1 MGNTS
6 QRAENMIGIADDVKM
21 YQCIRLITVMLKLFT
36 IISWLRFSVRF
47 HHCLVPFTWD
57 IPFRAS
63 SVLLFP
69 TFWGLS
75 YFFLL
80 LGKIPTFS
88 YFFRFLLK
96 LIDKNAI
103 FKPKNFFSLAS
114 LGIISLNK

>member
-1 MGNTS
+1 MSSNAYGLKNVTCKKTLNLVQRNTVVIELVVRGNPLS
-6 QRAENMIGIADDVKM
+6 
-21 YQCIRLITVMLKLFT
+21 
-36 IISWLRFSVRF
+36 
-47 HHCLVPFTWD
+47 
-57 IPFRAS
+57 RAS

-88 YFFRFLLK
+88 YFFRSLLK

-103 FKPKNFFSLAS
+103 FKPKGFFGLIS
-114 LGIISLNK
+114 LGIISFGE

>member
-1 MGNTS
+1 MEFCLDGSVAT
-6 QRAENMIGIADDVKM
+6 
-21 YQCIRLITVMLKLFT
+21 LLFF
-36 IISWLRFSVRF
+36 ISVERF
-47 HHCLVPFTWD
+47 HTQCFQIHTFSKKKTRMPGRQVSYF
-57 IPFRAS
+57 F
-63 SVLLFP
+63 LLFP

-103 FKPKNFFSLAS
+103 FKPKKFLGLTS
-114 LGIISLNK
+114 LGIISFSK

>member
-1 MGNTS
+1 M
-6 QRAENMIGIADDVKM
+6 RKVCEKKLMIVIG
-21 YQCIRLITVMLKLFT
+21 R
-36 IISWLRFSVRF
+36 
-47 HHCLVPFTWD
+47 P
-57 IPFRAS
+57 S

-103 FKPKNFFSLAS
+103 INQKKFLGLAS
-114 LGIISLNK
+114 LGILSFFKQLPIIIL

>member
-1 MGNTS
+1 MVLGEGEAD
-6 QRAENMIGIADDVKM
+6 AESHRVDQLDHLSNI
-21 YQCIRLITVMLKLFT
+21 L
-36 IISWLRFSVRF
+36 ISWLTVKRTNQHELKPSPSTINLDRC
-47 HHCLVPFTWD
+47 H
-57 IPFRAS
+57 RAS

-69 TFWGLS
+69 TFWGLY

-103 FKPKNFFSLAS
+103 FKPKIFLAS
-114 LGIISLNK
+114 LCSA